1 MKPSKKPLLS
11 TLSPGSGADPAHH
24 SPLTAHLS
32 FTPLLTS
39 LGLNGD
45 EAVVYET
52 LLSEGALTARE
63 LSTRT
68 PLSRTL
74 LYHILDRLVEKK
86 MVIKD
91 EEAQK
96 VALFSAESPQTLT
109 ARAEAQKRA
118 SEEAYL
124 ALQNSL
130 GSLQNMYNLA
140 TGKPGVQFYEG
151 ADGVRK
157 VLDDTLTAKGAVY
170 TYTDLEMIEKYIPEI
185 NREHVAK
192 RERLGIKK
200 FALLPDTQEN
210 RFLLEGYHVK
220 ITDVKLIPADTAGF
234 ATAMQIY
241 DGRVSYSTFS
251 DTQMVG
257 VIITDKAIYE
267 MHKAV
272 FEALYNSPTAKA
284 L

>member
-1 MKPSKKPLLS
+1 MTTSKNPPTFL
-11 TLSPGSGADPAHH
+11 
-24 SPLTAHLS
+24 
-32 FTPLLTS
+32 PLLTS
-39 LGLNGD
+39 LGLDGD

-74 LYHILDRLVEKK
+74 LYHILERLVEKK
-86 MVIKD
+86 MAVKD
-91 EEAQK
+91 EERQR
-96 VALFSAESPQTLT
+96 VALFSAEAPDVLMAQ
-109 ARAEAQKRA
+109 AEQQKRA
-118 SEEAYL
+118 SDEAL
-124 ALQNSL
+124 ALLKNSMP
-130 GSLQNMYNLA
+130 SLRNMYNLA

-151 ADGVRK
+151 ADGIRK
-157 VLDDTLTAKGAVY
+157 VLADTLTAKTTVY
-170 TYTDLEMIEKYIPEI
+170 TYTDLEMIEKYIPDI
-185 NREHVAK
+185 NREHVAQ

-200 FALLPDTQEN
+200 LALLPDTQEN

-220 ITDVKLIPADTAGF
+220 ITDVKLIPAGLAGF
-234 ATAMQIY
+234 TTAMQIY

-251 DTQMVG
+251 DTHMIG
-257 VIITDKAIYE
+257 VIITDQAIYN

-272 FEALYNSPTAKA
+272 FESLYNSPTAKC